1 MFSNDL
7 HKYLVVLLYLVPIV
21 VWLKQLILNCLLLNF
36 FPHTDIMRPADSGY
50 PVISCDGMI
59 NTSVMPTTGC
69 YLFICSSKI
78 ITTSLIYKKEHKS
91 QSSLK
96 AGPKYLDIFEKKCP
110 NMSLALCCMYLD
122 LFVNWIDILQFLLK
136 SSWRSRRILAYW
148 GRSSKD
154 ANECYGSFHR
164 LNGILMLIKLEL
176 MLLQIFSL
184 LSKASNGN
192 GNRSIDQ

>member
-1 MFSNDL
+1 MILIEQNNEDLFMFLNDL

-78 ITTSLIYKKEHKS
+78 IITSLIYKREHES

-96 AGPKYLDIFEKKCP
+96 AGQKYLDVSEKNC
-110 NMSLALCCMYLD
+110 LVLYELGLVCQLD
-122 LFVNWIDILQFLLK
+122 WHSTVSTHDQLK
-136 SSWRSRRILAYW
+136 
-148 GRSSKD
+148 K
-154 ANECYGSFHR
+154 
-164 LNGILMLIKLEL
+164 
-176 MLLQIFSL
+176 
-184 LSKASNGN
+184 
-192 GNRSIDQ
+192 